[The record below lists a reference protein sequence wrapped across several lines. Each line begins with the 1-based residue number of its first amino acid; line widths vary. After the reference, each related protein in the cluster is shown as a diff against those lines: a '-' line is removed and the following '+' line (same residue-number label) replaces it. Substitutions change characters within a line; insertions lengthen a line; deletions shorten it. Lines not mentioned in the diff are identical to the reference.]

1 MVLWMGLRLIAA
13 GLVAGLLLTFAAMRI
28 VSSQLFGI
36 STYDP
41 ITIAVVIAAVAV
53 AGLAACYWPARRATQ
68 LDPMVALRYE

>member
-1 MVLWMGLRLIAA
+1 M
-13 GLVAGLLLTFAAMRI
+13 VAGLLLTLAAMRI
-28 VSSQLFGI
+28 VSNQLFGI